1 MTSSGTVFDI
11 GYQPYTGTREGRGR
25 GRIAIFKDG
34 LRTALALGR
43 GPKAK
48 ILPWAF
54 IVMLSGIGLIMAI
67 VAAAANAMGGP
78 GTADKAQIP
87 SHGDFYGVAA
97 IIVFVFAAVVAP
109 ELLCPDRRNGTI
121 NLYLVR
127 PVTGGDYVL
136 SRWAS
141 FLTVM
146 LGALWLPQIILFL
159 GRAGSD
165 KVPLH
170 YMQQHW
176 DDIPKFLLA
185 GAAMAVYAT
194 TLAMLTASFTTRRAY
209 ASIFLVGLFIVSA
222 PFVFGLSQEVGGA
235 GGQWLSMF
243 NLSIIPLHIND
254 MIFGAF
260 SEMTEHDPART
271 LSKGILVGWYFAW
284 TLIPLGILWY
294 RYKRLTP

>member
-11 GYQPYTGTREGRGR
+11 GYQRYTGTREGRSR
-25 GRIAIFKDG
+25 GRLAVFKDG
-34 LRTALALGR
+34 FRTALALGR

-54 IVMLSGIGLIMAI
+54 IVMLSGIGLIMAL
-67 VAAAANAMGGP
+67 VAATANAMGGP
-78 GTADKAQIP
+78 GTADKANLP
-87 SHGDFYGVAA
+87 SHGDFYGIAA

-127 PVTGGDYVL
+127 PITGGDYVL

-146 LGALWLPQIILFL
+146 LCALWLPQVILFL

-165 KVPLH
+165 QVPMH
-170 YMQQHW
+170 YIRQNW
-176 DDIPKFLLA
+176 DDIPRFLLA
-185 GAAMAVYAT
+185 GAAMAVYVT
-194 TLAMLTASFTTRRAY
+194 TLAMLAASFTTRRAY
-209 ASIFLVGLFIVSA
+209 ASIFLVGLFVVSA
-222 PFVFGLSQEVGGA
+222 PFVFGLAQEEGGTV
-235 GGQWLSMF
+235 GQWISMF
-243 NLSIIPLHIND
+243 SLTTIPLHVND
-254 MIFGAF
+254 IIFGGV

-271 LSKGILVGWYFAW
+271 LPKGILIGWYFGW

-294 RYKRLTP
+294 RYKRLSP

>member
-11 GYQPYTGTREGRGR
+11 GYQRYTGTREGRNR
-25 GRIAIFKDG
+25 GRKAIFKDG
-34 LRTALALGR
+34 FRTALAFGR

-54 IVMLSGIGLIMAI
+54 IVILSGIGLIMAI

-87 SHGDFYGVAA
+87 SHGDFYGIAS

-127 PVTGGDYVL
+127 PVTGADYVMA
-136 SRWAS
+136 RWAA

-146 LGALWLPQIILFL
+146 LGALWIPQVILFL

-165 KVPLH
+165 PVPMH
-170 YMQQHW
+170 YMRENW
-176 DDIPKFLLA
+176 DDIPRFLLA

-209 ASIFLVGLFIVSA
+209 ASIFLVGLFIVSV
-222 PFVFGLSQEVGGA
+222 PFVFPLSQEVGGTA
-235 GGQWLSMF
+235 GEWLSMF
-243 NLSIIPLHIND
+243 TLTNIPIHVND
-254 MIFGAF
+254 IIFGV
-260 SEMTEHDPART
+260 STEITREAPASK
-271 LSKGILVGWYFAW
+271 LPKGILVGWYFAW
-284 TLIPLGILWY
+284 TLIPLGVLWY